1 MRTLDSAG
9 PIGKPCE
16 GPDPVRISLENLF
29 CAGAQKHGRVRPNSP
44 DKALLCLKI
53 WDAVHAHHK
62 EKTHGLGHHAPR
74 RSIYDKRRRKRS
86 SKRNW
91 KERRSLHSALW
102 QCERHTTLKQLL
114 GRICVAP
121 FFLRRALGNTF
132 VFGQSAKRVVVAS

>member
-1 MRTLDSAG
+1 MPPGDLSM
-9 PIGKPCE
+9 IKEE
-16 GPDPVRISLENLF
+16 GSE
-29 CAGAQKHGRVRPNSP
+29 AQ
-44 DKALLCLKI
+44 
-53 WDAVHAHHK
+53 
-62 EKTHGLGHHAPR
+62 
-74 RSIYDKRRRKRS
+74 
-86 SKRNW
+86 KRNW